1 LAQAK
6 ADGKPVMLDFY
17 ADWCTACL
25 EMEHETFTDPLVKD
39 KLQGVVLLQA
49 DVTLNSADDR
59 ALLQRFSLFG
69 PPGILFFDAQGQAL
83 PAARVVGFQKPQ
95 DFLRSLTAAGR

>member
-1 LAQAK
+1 
-6 ADGKPVMLDFY
+6 
-17 ADWCTACL
+17 
-25 EMEHETFTDPLVKD
+25 
-39 KLQGVVLLQA
+39 LQA

-69 PPGILFFDAQGQAL
+69 PPGIIFFDAQGLAL
-83 PAARVVGFQKPQ
+83 PGARVVGFQNPQ